1 MNACVAGNDAARGGF
16 LGGNASMN
24 RRLFV
29 AGLATIPLAL
39 LSLRAIG
46 DARAEA
52 DARLSFAE
60 MYEPRSVRGID
71 LAAGTRALAG
81 KRVQILGYMAP
92 PLKPEVRFF
101 VLTRSPVAL
110 CPFCNSD
117 ADWPS
122 DIVVVYPREREGWS
136 QDGLPVAVSGT
147 FEVGA
152 KVDAKTGFVSL
163 VRIVDAT
170 VKTLR

>member
-1 MNACVAGNDAARGGF
+1 
-16 LGGNASMN
+16 MN
-24 RRLFV
+24 RRAWLRT
-29 AGLATIPLAL
+29 AGAGMAGAASWAPWHATA
-39 LSLRAIG
+39 A
-46 DARAEA
+46 AEGLTFTELYQA
-52 DARLSFAE
+52 QT
-60 MYEPRSVRGID
+60 VRG
-71 LAAGTRALAG
+71 LELSTKSRSLAG
-81 KRVQILGYMAP
+81 KPVQMLGYMAP
-92 PLKPEVRFF
+92 PLKPEVEFF
-101 VLTRSPVAL
+101 VLTRAPVAL

-163 VRIVDAT
+163 VRVVDAT
-170 VKTLR
+170 VRTLR

>member
-1 MNACVAGNDAARGGF
+1 
-16 LGGNASMN
+16 MN
-24 RRLFV
+24 RRAWLGTAGAGIASV
-29 AGLATIPLAL
+29 GSWAPWGAAAAADGLA
-39 LSLRAIG
+39 
-46 DARAEA
+46 
-52 DARLSFAE
+52 FAE
-60 MYEPRSVRGID
+60 LYQAQTVRG
-71 LAAGTRALAG
+71 LELSMKSRSLAG
-81 KRVQILGYMAP
+81 KPVQMLGYMAP
-92 PLKPEVRFF
+92 PLKPEVEFF
-101 VLTRSPVAL
+101 VLTRAPVAL

-163 VRIVDAT
+163 VRIVDAK
-170 VKTLR
+170 VRTLR